1 MNDTEL
7 SYILLIGFIIFL
19 FVKKVLAVIVETKF
33 PDYRNL
39 KSASPQWKKL
49 VNLRRLFNVIS
60 IVILSYF
67 LIKYKFN
74 RYIKIILSLLL
85 LISIKYFIVD
95 ERLVYYF
102 VNDNAENNKII
113 NLIDDKFDFYI
124 DIVCLLFAVHALNSI
139 FLKQA

>member
-39 KSASPQWKKL
+39 KNASPQWKKL

-113 NLIDDKFDFYI
+113 DLIDDKFDFYI